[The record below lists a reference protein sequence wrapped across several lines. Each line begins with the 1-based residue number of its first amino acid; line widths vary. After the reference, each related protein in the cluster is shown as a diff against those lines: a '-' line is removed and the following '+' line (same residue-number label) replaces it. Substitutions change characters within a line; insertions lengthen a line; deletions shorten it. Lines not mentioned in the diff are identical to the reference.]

1 MLAIS
6 KVMNWRLAGRVG
18 VLVAVLLAAGAAPMH
33 ASDQWIKPTP
43 EELAMTS
50 LPGYPGA
57 PAVMLF
63 HEEITKDDLHVVQH
77 YERIKILTEKGKERA
92 NVELRFAS
100 TYDDGEY
107 LGDDMSV
114 TDILGRTIHADG
126 TVIPFTGKPYTK
138 VLEKGNNVKV
148 QARMFT
154 LPDVEVGSI
163 IEYRYSTRISDS
175 VVEAPTWY
183 IQDDLFTKTAHFAW
197 YPTSRELS
205 SEDEGM
211 VNSITWFPI
220 LPPGVT
226 LEHHETPGGGPNGA
240 AQKVYEVTAH
250 DVKPQVE
257 EEYMPPI
264 RSFTYQVRFAY
275 SGYRSGAEFWKAKGK
290 KWSKQEDSFIGPDNA
305 LKAATQTTIA
315 GAQTQDEKLQKIY
328 AAVMALENT
337 DFTRDRGRKEDQA
350 AGLGKISTAGD
361 VFKHGRGSSGQL
373 TAVFIGMARAAGMK
387 AYAMIV
393 PDRSKRLFTPALMSF
408 NQFDNIIAIVTVD
421 GKERF
426 FDPGQRYCAYGHLA
440 WEDTMIGGLLGLRQT
455 DNGTDFAGT
464 SGEPYTATKT
474 SRIGDLT
481 MDEKG
486 EVKGALTLTY
496 TGSTALRWRQRA
508 LRGDEE
514 SLKHGLR
521 TAVEEMLPKT
531 MEVKVKSIDNLT
543 DYEKPLVANFEVKG
557 SLGTPTG
564 KRMILPA
571 DIFLTENG
579 STFPHEKR
587 EMPVYFSYPQAVL
600 DAVRIKFPATMSL
613 EATPAELKVKFQDVG
628 MYSLT
633 AKPTADSV
641 TVQRS
646 YLFNTVLVSTKDYA
660 DLRSFYSQMEAKDKE
675 SVVLK
680 IAPQSASVAAPAS
693 N

>member
-6 KVMNWRLAGRVG
+6 KVTKRGIVGRMG
-18 VLVAVLLAAGAAPMH
+18 VFAAAMFIGAVPMRAA
-33 ASDQWIKPTP
+33 DQWVKPTP

-92 NVELRFAS
+92 NVELPFVS
-100 TYDDGEY
+100 TSDSGDYS
-107 LGDDMSV
+107 GDDKTV
-114 TDILGRTIHADG
+114 TDIAGRTIHADG

-138 VLEKGNNVKV
+138 VLEKGDNVKV

-163 IEYRYSTRISDS
+163 IEYRYSTRISDN
-175 VVEAPTWY
+175 VVEAPDWY
-183 IQDDLFTKTAHFAW
+183 IQDNIFTKTAHFMW
-197 YPTSRELS
+197 YPTSRPVS
-205 SEDEGM
+205 SGDEG
-211 VNSITWFPI
+211 VANSITWFPI

-226 LEHHETPGGGPNGA
+226 LEHHETPRA
-240 AQKVYEVTAH
+240 EIYEVTAH

-257 EEYMPPI
+257 EEYMPPV

-275 SGYRSGAEFWKAKGK
+275 SGYRSGAEFWKDKGK
-290 KWSKQEDSFIGPDNA
+290 KWSKLENNFIGPDNT

-328 AAVMALENT
+328 AAVMRLENT

-350 AGLGKISTAGD
+350 EGLGKISTAGD
-361 VFKHGRGSSGQL
+361 VFKHGRGSSDQL
-373 TAVFIGMARAAGMK
+373 AAVFVGMARAAGMK
-387 AYAMIV
+387 AYVMIV
-393 PDRSKRLFTPALMSF
+393 PDRSKRIFTASWMNF
-408 NQFDNIIAIVTVD
+408 DQFDNTIAIVTVD

-440 WEDTMIGGLLGLRQT
+440 WETTMVGGLLGLRQT
-455 DNGTDFAGT
+455 DGGTDFAGT
-464 SGEPYTATKT
+464 PGENYTTTKT
-474 SRIGDLT
+474 TRIGDLSI
-481 MDEKG
+481 DESG
-486 EVKGALTLTY
+486 EVKGALSLTY
-496 TGSTALRWRQRA
+496 TGSAALRWRQRA

-521 TAVEEMLPKT
+521 TSVEEMLPKT
-531 MEVKVKSIDNLT
+531 MEVKVKSVDNLT

-557 SLGTPTG
+557 ALGTPTG

-571 DIFLTENG
+571 DVFLAETV

-587 EMPVYFSYPQAVL
+587 ELPVYFSYPQTIV

-613 EATPAELKVKFQDVG
+613 EATPTETKVKFQDVG
-628 MYSLT
+628 MYSMT
-633 AKPTADSV
+633 AKPAADSI

-646 YLFNTVLVSTKDYA
+646 YLFNTVLILNKDYS
-660 DLRSFYSQMEAKDKE
+660 DLRNFYSQMETKDKE

-680 IAPQSASVAAPAS
+680 VAPQSASAATPAS